1 MAWLSDYHYWTL
13 AVLIAFIYIC
23 GKGFDRLTE
32 AVAAF
37 HEDYR
42 KVNSLDAR
50 DANDSEWPG
59 P

>member
-1 MAWLSDYHYWTL
+1 MAWLSDYHYWAL
-13 AVLIAFIYIC
+13 ALIVALIYFC
-23 GKGFDRLTE
+23 AEGFDRLTD
-32 AVAAF
+32 AVEAF

-50 DANDSEWPG
+50 DAIESEWQG